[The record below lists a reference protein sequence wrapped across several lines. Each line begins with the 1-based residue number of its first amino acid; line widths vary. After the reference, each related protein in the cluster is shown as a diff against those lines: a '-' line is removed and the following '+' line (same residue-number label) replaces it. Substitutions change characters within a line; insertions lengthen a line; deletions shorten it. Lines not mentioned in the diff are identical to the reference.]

1 MRCRTSLIRF
11 AGSTRLSC
19 PSSTRKIY
27 PSSLSSFCGARSI
40 EDDNTLSYWTPR
52 RSFQTYISQNCQQQ
66 QQHNQRHQTLQHLTG
81 ENQKNR
87 QRYFSSSTATE
98 DDEEDQNN
106 DNKSNNDD
114 DDDDDD
120 DDGSTNF
127 PSRSPSSSTSESDV
141 IDFEVKRRRVADVPI
156 REVLDVSSFHEIYEQ
171 YISCYSALQ
180 SDYIFKNFTLFTFS
194 RLTYVFFSLFSLK
207 IKQNKTKQTINAD

>member
-1 MRCRTSLIRF
+1 MVSSSALFTHKAMRCRTSLIRF
-11 AGSTRLSC
+11 TGSTRLPC
-19 PSSTRKIY
+19 PSSTRRIS

-66 QQHNQRHQTLQHLTG
+66 QQHSQRHQTSQHVTG

-87 QRYFSSSTATE
+87 LRNFSSSTATE

-106 DNKSNNDD
+106 DIKSNN
-114 DDDDDD
+114 DDDD

-127 PSRSPSSSTSESDV
+127 PGRAPSSSTSESDV
-141 IDFEVKRRRVADVPI
+141 VDFEVKRRRVADVPI
-156 REVLDVSSFHEIYEQ
+156 REVLDVSLFHDI
-171 YISCYSALQ
+171 
-180 SDYIFKNFTLFTFS
+180 
-194 RLTYVFFSLFSLK
+194 
-207 IKQNKTKQTINAD
+207 